1 MQSEK
6 PTAGLLS
13 GSHFH
18 IAGVAWGL
26 DMHTEV
32 DVPCTIKRKKGRM
45 EGEKKESS
53 NQLNKIMLCS
63 EKMCFSSRNIPNT
76 VDVIKKSQEKYSFS
90 KEK

>member
-32 DVPCTIKRKKGRM
+32 DVPCTIKRKKGR
-45 EGEKKESS
+45 KKERKDGRRKERKLQS
-53 NQLNKIMLCS
+53 
-63 EKMCFSSRNIPNT
+63 
-76 VDVIKKSQEKYSFS
+76 VD
-90 KEK
+90 

>member
-32 DVPCTIKRKKGRM
+32 DVPCTIKRKKGRT
-45 EGEKKESS
+45 EGEKKESP
-53 NQLNKIMLCS
+53 NQLNKIMLCG
-63 EKMCFSSRNIPNT
+63 EKVFL
-76 VDVIKKSQEKYSFS
+76 IKKYT
-90 KEK
+90 